1 MNRLTSGQRL
11 DVLALEIG
19 NLIEITRTY
28 STGTPA
34 SVTAI
39 YAIEGIQHGLTPNV
53 QEVTIRLSPA
63 VIVFP
68 LILDDISFGILDAD
82 NALT

>member
-19 NLIEITRTY
+19 QVIEITRTY
-28 STGTPA
+28 ATGTPA

-63 VIVFP
+63 EIVYAF
-68 LILDDISFGILDAD
+68 ILDDATYGMLDAD